1 MQACPW
7 NKSETNKENKST
19 TEKLVSELQFQP

>member
-1 MQACPW
+1 MQACPQ
-7 NKSETNKENKST
+7 NKSETNKENKSA